1 MKKTIVMIAL
11 VATAFASCTSGGT
24 ETASTTDSTMSSV
37 IDSTPVPTMD
47 SVVKA
52 DSTKVDSTKH

>member
-11 VATAFASCTSGGT
+11 VATAFASCNSGGT
-24 ETASTTDSTMSSV
+24 ETASTTDSTMSV
-37 IDSTPVPTMD
+37 MTDSTTTPAMD
-47 SVVKA
+47 SVVKT